1 MLTDKQK
8 TYIKRNFDVQPL
20 EEMAE
25 HLQVDSAIV
34 ASFIITELSSG
45 LLKTELDF
53 LKDIEPFQTTQAVS
67 YKISF
72 ELDDKGDVQI
82 NMEWPRDSNSE
93 EFVKNIGILLHM
105 IHGGKMKPM
114 LGENLI
120 EIAQENNMEKEVL
133 DVIHEWNELDK
144 VDSSKPCVN
153 PREVF

>member
-1 MLTDKQK
+1 MDDMLTDKQK

-72 ELDDKGDVQI
+72 KTSGLVHHE
-82 NMEWPRDSNSE
+82 
-93 EFVKNIGILLHM
+93 ILFK
-105 IHGGKMKPM
+105 I
-114 LGENLI
+114 I
-120 EIAQENNMEKEVL
+120 YFYFSA
-133 DVIHEWNELDK
+133 
-144 VDSSKPCVN
+144 SSFII
-153 PREVF
+153 RQRF